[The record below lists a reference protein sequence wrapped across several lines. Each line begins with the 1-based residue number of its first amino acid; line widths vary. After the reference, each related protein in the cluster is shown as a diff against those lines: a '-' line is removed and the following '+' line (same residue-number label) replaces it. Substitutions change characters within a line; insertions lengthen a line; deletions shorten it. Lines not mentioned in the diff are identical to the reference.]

1 MCGAEQGKA
10 EEQKKVLMKGDEAAF
25 FSKGF
30 TDYYKQNANIT
41 SDSSKLKEKSRLEK
55 RESWEVFSINYFTIS
70 L

>member
-1 MCGAEQGKA
+1 
-10 EEQKKVLMKGDEAAF
+10 MKGDEAAF